1 MKSSLNFF
9 GRVQRATFLAPML
22 LAGALS
28 AVSVTAS
35 ALDNLKV
42 MVPAN
47 PGGGWDSTGRALV
60 EAMRSAGSIK
70 NAQIDNKGG
79 AAGTIGLAQFVNTA
93 KGDGNAIMIGGMVM
107 VGGIIQNKSAVDL
120 SQVTPLAR
128 LTEEYL
134 VVVVPASSPHK
145 SMKDLLAAFKAN
157 PGSISWGGGSAGGTD
172 HILAGMLAQSA
183 GVEGGKVNYVPF
195 KGGGDAVAA
204 IIGGHVAA
212 GISGMSEFQ
221 QHIQSGKMRALA
233 VSAPAKQG
241 NVASLKE
248 QGIDIVLGNWRG
260 VFGAP
265 GITTAQRDALI
276 KAIEAGVKSAAW
288 QETLKKNDW
297 MNVWLAGDDYKKF
310 LDADVKRI
318 TQILDGLSLGK
329 K

>member
-1 MKSSLNFF
+1 MK
-9 GRVQRATFLAPML
+9 RTFLKSVAA
-22 LAGALS
+22 LAALGIFGS
-28 AVSVTAS
+28 AFAADS
-35 ALDNLKV
+35 LKV

-60 EAMRSAGSIK
+60 AAMTAAGSIK

-93 KGDGNAIMIGGMVM
+93 KGDPNAIMIGGMVM

-145 SMKDLLAAFKAN
+145 TMKDLVAAFKAN
-157 PGSISWGGGSAGGTD
+157 PGSISWGGGSAGGSD
-172 HILAGMLAQSA
+172 HILAGMIAQAA
-183 GVEGGKVNYVPF
+183 GVDAGKVNYVPF
-195 KGGGDAVAA
+195 KGGGEAVSA

-212 GISGMSEFQ
+212 GISGLSEFQ
-221 QHIQSGKMRALA
+221 QHITSGKMRALA
-233 VSAPAKQG
+233 ISGPTAQAGIP
-241 NVASLKE
+241 SLKE
-248 QGIDIVLGNWRG
+248 SGFNIELGNWRG

-276 KAIEAGVKSAAW
+276 KVIEAGVKHKSWDEA
-288 QETLKKNDW
+288 LKKNDW
-297 MNVWLAGDDYKKF
+297 MNKWLAGDDYKKF
-310 LDADVKRI
+310 VDAENKRI
-318 TQILDGLSLGK
+318 GDILGSLSLGK

>member
-1 MKSSLNFF
+1 MKQGNTI
-9 GRVQRATFLAPML
+9 GRM
-22 LAGALS
+22 LS
-28 AVSVTAS
+28 AFVVGLASSVAMSAS
-35 ALDNLKV
+35 ALDSIKV

-60 EAMRSAGSIK
+60 AAMQAAGSIK

-79 AAGTIGLAQFVNTA
+79 AAGTIGLAQFVNSA
-93 KGDGNAIMIGGMVM
+93 KGDPNAIMIGGMVM

-134 VVVVPASSPHK
+134 VIVVPASSPHK
-145 SMKDLLAAFKAN
+145 TIKELLAAFKAN

-172 HILAGMLAQSA
+172 HILAGMLAQAS
-183 GVEGGKVNYVPF
+183 GIDGGKVNYVPF

-212 GISGMSEFQ
+212 GISGVSEFA

-241 NVASLKE
+241 NIPSLKE

-276 KAIEAGVKSAAW
+276 KAIEAGVKSKAW
-288 QETLKKNDW
+288 EESLKKNDW

-310 LDADVKRI
+310 VDADSKRI
-318 TQILDGLSLGK
+318 GDILGALSLGK